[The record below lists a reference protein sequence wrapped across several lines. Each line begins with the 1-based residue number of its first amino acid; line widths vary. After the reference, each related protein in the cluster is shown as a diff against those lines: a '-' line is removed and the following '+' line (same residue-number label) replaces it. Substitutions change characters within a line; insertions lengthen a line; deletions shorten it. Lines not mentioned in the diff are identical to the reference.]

1 MLAELINIVLAT
13 ALLCQTFEDEA
24 IFELQELQW
33 TNVYGRV
40 GCFFLSLF
48 ILFVQIIKRL

>member
-13 ALLCQTFEDEA
+13 ALLCQTFEDKA

-40 GCFFLSLF
+40 GCFVLSLF